1 MPKYVVTGGAGFIGS
16 NIAEALVRLGREV
29 VVFDNFSTG
38 KRGNLAHIE
47 DGLTIVEGSVTSLD
61 DCRKAVE
68 GADYVFHEAALAS
81 VPRSV
86 AEPLA
91 SNETNITGTLNMLI
105 AARDAGVRRLVYAGS
120 SSAYGNNPQMPKVED
135 MATAPLSPYAI
146 SKLAGEMYCQVF
158 HDLYGLETVVLRYF
172 NVFGPRQDPASE
184 YAAVIP
190 RFITRALRGESFTIY
205 GDGGQS
211 RDFTYV
217 DNVVRANLLACEAPS
232 AAAGQVI
239 NAACGDSISLN
250 ELAGLIMEITGN
262 AAPIQ
267 YEEARAG
274 DVRHSHADISRAK
287 SLLDY
292 EPAVSFREGLEKV
305 IAWYKADMGL

>member
-1 MPKYVVTGGAGFIGS
+1 
-16 NIAEALVRLGREV
+16 
-29 VVFDNFSTG
+29 
-38 KRGNLAHIE
+38 
-47 DGLTIVEGSVTSLD
+47 
-61 DCRKAVE
+61 
-68 GADYVFHEAALAS
+68 
-81 VPRSV
+81 
-86 AEPLA
+86 
-91 SNETNITGTLNMLI
+91 
-105 AARDAGVRRLVYAGS
+105 VYAGS

-146 SKLAGEMYCQVF
+146 SKLAGEMYCQVC

-190 RFITRALRGESFTIY
+190 RFITKALRGEPFTIY

-211 RDFTYV
+211 RDFTFV
-217 DNVVRANLLACEAPS
+217 DNVVSANLLACEAPA

-250 ELAGLIMEITGN
+250 ELAGLIMEITGSN
-262 AAPIQ
+262 SPIQ

-274 DVRHSHADISRAK
+274 DVRHSHADISKAK
-287 SLLDY
+287 ELLNY
-292 EPAVSFREGLEKV
+292 APKVSFREGLEKV

>member
-38 KRGNLAHIE
+38 KRGNLAHIA
-47 DGLTIVEGSVTSLD
+47 DGLTVVEGSVTSLD

-105 AARDAGVRRLVYAGS
+105 AARDAGVKRLVYAGS

-232 AAAGQVI
+232 TAAGQVI

-250 ELAGLIMEITGN
+250 ELAGLIMEITGS
-262 AAPIQ
+262 ASPIQ

-274 DVRHSHADISRAK
+274 DVRHSHADVSRAK
-287 SLLDY
+287 TLLDY